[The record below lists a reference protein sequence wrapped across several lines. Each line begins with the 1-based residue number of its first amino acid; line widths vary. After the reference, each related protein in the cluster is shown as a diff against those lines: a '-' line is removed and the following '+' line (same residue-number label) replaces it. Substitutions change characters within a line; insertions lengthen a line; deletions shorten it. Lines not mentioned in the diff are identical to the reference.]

1 MGDLLNKEVSK
12 KTEDGQKIEDYIKE
26 TLYVPDDLVVKTL
39 VSHLSTLD
47 KSKNLIIEGFPKTL
61 YQSMAMVKAKIVPDV
76 LIVVNYPDENC
87 LKFARQ
93 KFNTASNDHWQ
104 EFSESERSE
113 RGRDY
118 LTQYQ
123 L

>member
-12 KTEDGQKIEDYIKE
+12 KTEDGQKIEEYIKE

-39 VSHLSTLD
+39 VSHLATLD

-61 YQSMAMVKAKIVPDV
+61 YQSMAMVKAKIIPDV
-76 LIVVNYPDENC
+76 LLVLNYPDDIC
-87 LKFARQ
+87 LSLARQ
-93 KFNTASNDHWQ
+93 KFNGSSNDHWQ

-113 RGRDY
+113 QARDY